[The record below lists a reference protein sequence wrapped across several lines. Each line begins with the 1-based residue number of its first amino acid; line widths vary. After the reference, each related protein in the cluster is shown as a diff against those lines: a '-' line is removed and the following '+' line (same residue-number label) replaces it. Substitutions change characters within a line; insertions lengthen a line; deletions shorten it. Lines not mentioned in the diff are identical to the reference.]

1 MDDDDLFDEEF
12 LNETFLSPE
21 VQQAI
26 AAILPSDDPLDRPDF
41 DLVEYIN
48 ELFPNE
54 QSLSNIDEVIK
65 KDKAKI
71 KYSNQTQTP
80 KNYPNYF

>member
-1 MDDDDLFDEEF
+1 MEDDDLLDEEF
-12 LNETFLSPE
+12 LNENLLSIE
-21 VQQAI
+21 VQKAI
-26 AAILPSDDPLDRPDF
+26 ASILPSDDPLDNPEF

-54 QSLSNIDEVIK
+54 QSLSNIDDVIS

-71 KYSNQTQTP
+71 K
-80 KNYPNYF
+80 

>member
-1 MDDDDLFDEEF
+1 MEDEDLFDEE
-12 LNETFLSPE
+12 LLTNDLLSAE

-26 AAILPSDDPLDRPDF
+26 ASILPNDDPLDRPDF

-54 QSLSNIDEVIK
+54 QSLSNIDEIILRDRTRIK
-65 KDKAKI
+65 
-71 KYSNQTQTP
+71 
-80 KNYPNYF
+80 

>member
-1 MDDDDLFDEEF
+1 MKNKMEDDLFDEEF
-12 LNETFLSPE
+12 INENFLDPE

-26 AAILPSDDPLDRPDF
+26 AAILPSEDPLDKPDF

-54 QSLSNIDEVIK
+54 QSLSNIDEIISNEKSRIK
-65 KDKAKI
+65 
-71 KYSNQTQTP
+71 
-80 KNYPNYF
+80 

>member
-1 MDDDDLFDEEF
+1 MEDEDLFDEE
-12 LNETFLSPE
+12 LLTNDLLSAE

-26 AAILPSDDPLDRPDF
+26 ASILPNDDSLDRPDF

-54 QSLSNIDEVIK
+54 QSLSNIDEIILRDRTRIK
-65 KDKAKI
+65 
-71 KYSNQTQTP
+71 
-80 KNYPNYF
+80 

>member
-1 MDDDDLFDEEF
+1 MDEELLDEDF
-12 LNETFLSPE
+12 LAENYLSPE

-26 AAILPSDDPLDRPDF
+26 AAILPSDDPLDKPDF

-54 QSLSNIDEVIK
+54 QSLSSIDETINA
-65 KDKAKI
+65 DKARIRYESKH
-71 KYSNQTQTP
+71 
-80 KNYPNYF
+80 

>member
-1 MDDDDLFDEEF
+1 MMEDEDLFDEEF
-12 LNETFLSPE
+12 LNDNVLAAE

-26 AAILPSDDPLDRPDF
+26 SSILPNEDPLDKPDF

-54 QSLSNIDEVIK
+54 QSLSNIDEIIGRDRNRIK
-65 KDKAKI
+65 
-71 KYSNQTQTP
+71 
-80 KNYPNYF
+80 